1 MANEGIEISEA
12 LRKVELAFK
21 SMKYGEIAVKVRN
34 GKPIF
39 VDKLERERVG

>member
-1 MANEGIEISEA
+1 MENKETQIGET